1 MDGSRNPCCGTW
13 TPDGRQ
19 YVFEASGILWTLPA
33 PRLLRRRPNGPV
45 QLTFGPTLFSGVT
58 PSRDGKRLFAVGDQR
73 KGRLAR
79 YDAGS
84 KRMVP
89 YLGELS
95 AEGVEPSK
103 DGAWV
108 AYATYP
114 EGTLWRSA
122 PMAANGCS

>member
-1 MDGSRNPCCGTW
+1 MLRHLDP
-13 TPDGRQ
+13 GRQ
-19 YVFEASGILWTLPA
+19 AVVFEASGILWTLPA

-84 KRMVP
+84 KRIVP

-95 AEGVEPSK
+95 AEGVAPSK

-108 AYATYP
+108 AYTTYP
-114 EGTLWRSA
+114 RARCGAAA